1 LAASPESYTS
11 TACTGTSFPFAV
23 FGGTPPYNVIATRG
37 AATPTVVQTSGGV
50 TTITGLD
57 TGTGP
62 ASVVFLDSSS
72 PQNTFPGAI
81 NCTTGP

>member
-1 LAASPESYTS
+1 
-11 TACTGTSFPFAV
+11 
-23 FGGTPPYNVIATRG
+23 
-37 AATPTVVQTSGGV
+37 VQTSGGV

-72 PQNTFPGAI
+72 PQKTFTGTIA
-81 NCTTGP
+81 CTAGP